1 VRTKPPTK
9 GGALARGLAPESYV
23 GEETYAREAE
33 RVFAREWLCI
43 GRVEDVVDPGDYVSI
58 DIAGEPLVMLRDAAG
73 ALRVFTRICR
83 HRAMSIVEG
92 AGNRQ
97 SFICPYHAW
106 TYGLD
111 GRLIG
116 APLMDK
122 TPGFERG
129 SCVLPSPK
137 IEVWEGFVFVN
148 FDVKAKPLAPRLR
161 GLSRFFEKWR
171 FADMVTVRSYE
182 FETGWNWKVMCENFI
197 EAYHHIGAHRLSLE
211 PVLPTRLVRVEETD
225 GPYAIVHM
233 GHARAR
239 PSAPSADESWAK
251 LPELPGLTE
260 EERRRSSL
268 VHVFPLLLMSPE
280 ADRLEYY
287 LLFPRGPARMKIR
300 KVFCVPK
307 SARQASGAEDAI
319 NGMTERYL
327 KYRVE
332 DVAINDSLMRGLH
345 SRYAERGRL
354 THLERPLYDFRRY
367 LERLMAGQSGRS
379 R

>member
-1 VRTKPPTK
+1 
-9 GGALARGLAPESYV
+9 
-23 GEETYAREAE
+23 
-33 RVFAREWLCI
+33 
-43 GRVEDVVDPGDYVSI
+43 
-58 DIAGEPLVMLRDAAG
+58 
-73 ALRVFTRICR
+73 
-83 HRAMSIVEG
+83 
-92 AGNRQ
+92 
-97 SFICPYHAW
+97 
-106 TYGLD
+106 
-111 GRLIG
+111 
-116 APLMDK
+116 
-122 TPGFERG
+122 
-129 SCVLPSPK
+129 VLPSPK
-137 IEVWEGFVFVN
+137 LELWEGFVFVN
-148 FDVKAKPLAPRLR
+148 FDAEAKPLAPRLK
-161 GLSRFFEKWR
+161 GLSRFFAKWR

-233 GHARAR
+233 GHAKARA
-239 PSAPSADESWAK
+239 SDQSADESWAR

-268 VHVFPLLLMSPE
+268 VHVFPLLLISPE

-287 LLFPRGPARMKIR
+287 LLFPRGPASLKIR

-307 SARQASGAEDAI
+307 SARQAPGADDAI

-327 KYRVE
+327 QYRVE

-354 THLERPLYDFRRY
+354 SHLERPLYDFRRY
-367 LERLMAGQSGRS
+367 LDRLMAGKAGGS